1 MMPLAKICKE
11 SDDSIFSKL
20 KHLETSVLKYIKT
33 VPLPSY

>member
-1 MMPLAKICKE
+1 MMPLAEIWKE

-20 KHLETSVLKYIKT
+20 KHLETSELKYIKT